1 MLRPPTDRLLRRFG
15 SLEAARSKFGLFP
28 RARLRG
34 RAGGDRGRAAVFLAR
49 AAATFMTGNDLLV
62 DGGYTAI

>member
-1 MLRPPTDRLLRRFG
+1 MLRRPTDRLLRRFG

-34 RAGGDRGRAAVFLAR
+34 RFLAR
-49 AAATFMTGNDLLV
+49 AAATLMTGNDLLI